1 MYDNDGASGAV
12 IRFVSAGGV
21 EAVDALMNTYKD
33 RPRVLEDAL
42 VCAHSAF
49 DLLALV
55 MWMGALQNDRDKIG
69 LLRSTLSLLLLR
81 CIVF

>member
-42 VCAHSAF
+42 VCALSAF

-55 MWMGALQNDRDKIG
+55 MWMGALQND
-69 LLRSTLSLLLLR
+69 
-81 CIVF
+81 